1 MKMIKVGDSIVVDK
15 GMLGSDFG
23 ILKSIDGYSMGA
35 FFGTYETNGK
45 DGLET
50 KGFDQ
55 SVHKISLDMPAKAGK
70 ELKL

>member
-1 MKMIKVGDSIVVDK
+1 MIKVGDPIVVDK
-15 GMLGSDFG
+15 GMLGLDFG

-35 FFGTYETNGK
+35 FFGTYETGGK

-55 SVHKISLDMPAKAGK
+55 SVHKISLYEPATDEK
-70 ELKL
+70 EEVV